1 MEFFEKAESLYRK
14 SQTWRSWFL
23 GISDDLMV
31 SAADLF
37 YEAGLEYLLEGEDF
51 KAHRSMS
58 LARHLYRHLILCS
71 KKKSEMYV
79 YALDKLKYAK
89 I

>member
-1 MEFFEKAESLYRK
+1 MEFFEKAENVYRK
-14 SQTWRSWFL
+14 SRTWRSWFL
-23 GISDDLMV
+23 GIETDLFI

-37 YEAGLEYLLEGEDF
+37 YEAGLEYCLQGEEANGI
-51 KAHRSMS
+51 KSMS
-58 LARHLYRHLILCS
+58 LARHLYRHIILSS
-71 KKKSEMYV
+71 KENSENYL